1 MTKTKLKAVR
11 KTARG
16 SVRRRVRPSWLRPA
30 IVTAGALALLGGIAG
45 GGTWF
50 VQSGKAAAALDQLEN
65 YYETA
70 SRSAGFVVREVL
82 VEGRTETPRSQLLSA
97 LQVERGDLMLGFDVE
112 TARKRLE
119 ALGWV
124 AAARVERRLPDTI
137 RVSIVE
143 RVPVAV
149 WQHKG
154 KFLLVD
160 AAGVTIGADGVER
173 FPDLKIVIG
182 DDAPLHAQALIAML
196 QRHPELMKQTKA
208 AIRTGKRRWNLR
220 MESGVDVR
228 LPENDAFEA
237 WDRLAKYEKQ
247 HGLLARDIASIDL
260 RLPDRVVVKVRP
272 AGAVIKSKS
281 ESHT

>member
-1 MTKTKLKAVR
+1 MTKTKSKAVR

-30 IVTAGALALLGGIAG
+30 IVTTGALALLGGIAG

-50 VQSGKAAAALDQLEN
+50 VQSGKAAAVLDQLEN